1 VPGIPKNAWVNWV
14 QASHFAAGTA
24 YVAFD
29 RHTYGDMAPYVYAT
43 TDFGKTWRA
52 LVTPA
57 DAKDVRGYAHVIKED
72 VVDPQLLFLG
82 TEFGLWV
89 SVDGGAHWAQFKGGH
104 IPTVAV
110 RDLAVQPRDN
120 DLVLATHGRG
130 IWIVDDI
137 TPLRHLTPELLVK
150 DAAFVSARPVQQRI
164 EAQGGWVNGAAA
176 FVGDNPAGG
185 AVITYYQRTRHLF
198 GKLKIEV
205 LNQSGSVVDELQA
218 NTRRGLN
225 RVVWTMHLRAPHVPP
240 AAQLAQA
247 GTQGPRV
254 PPGVYTIRMEK
265 GGKVYETNIT
275 VGLDSRVKWTVAD
288 RKAQYAAAMKVY
300 ELFNDESALFA
311 RIAALRG
318 EIAAASKNR
327 PAGDATRARLAEFDA
342 KLDALRKK
350 IVATK
355 EGGAITGEERLRE
368 HTDQLYGAITSWD
381 GPPSAYQI
389 DNTAALRAQLVQ
401 IDADFSR
408 LTKSELP
415 PLNTLL
421 HDQGAEP
428 LNVPPLTAFED
439 DDDASGV
446 GGSASAAR
454 ADPDAMGT
462 RELPRNLRLW
472 N

>member
-1 VPGIPKNAWVNWV
+1 
-14 QASHFAAGTA
+14 
-24 YVAFD
+24 
-29 RHTYGDMAPYVYAT
+29 
-43 TDFGKTWRA
+43 
-52 LVTPA
+52 
-57 DAKDVRGYAHVIKED
+57 
-72 VVDPQLLFLG
+72 
-82 TEFGLWV
+82 
-89 SVDGGAHWAQFKGGH
+89 
-104 IPTVAV
+104 
-110 RDLAVQPRDN
+110 
-120 DLVLATHGRG
+120 
-130 IWIVDDI
+130 
-137 TPLRHLTPELLVK
+137 
-150 DAAFVSARPVQQRI
+150 
-164 EAQGGWVNGAAA
+164 
-176 FVGDNPAGG
+176 
-185 AVITYYQRTRHLF
+185 
-198 GKLKIEV
+198 
-205 LNQSGSVVDELQA
+205 
-218 NTRRGLN
+218 
-225 RVVWTMHLRAPHVPP
+225 MHLRAPHVPP

-254 PPGVYTIRMEK
+254 PPGIYTIRMEK
-265 GGKVYETNIT
+265 SGKVYETKIT

-288 RKAQYAAAMKVY
+288 RKAQYDAAMKVY

-327 PAGDATRARLAEFDA
+327 PAGDATGARLAEFDA

-401 IDADFSR
+401 IDADFSH

-439 DDDASGV
+439 DDDESGV
-446 GGSASAAR
+446 GGTASAAR